1 MNRTLLIVM
10 VLLVCSGV
18 HSQERK
24 TTTWSLREAFGSLFG
39 PIPPKQQIEV
49 PVRSFR
55 DHVRRQLGTKPG
67 PDRPVEPV
75 RFREQPFFEG
85 SRGAELSTLVTVS
98 VADAELGDDC
108 IRVLFERIGDHKFPI
123 CIRFQPLLAGVPLYD
138 AAESVVLGGP
148 TSTFLCKVPVA
159 RLHLSNEIRR
169 SVEVTKASLKEA
181 GSDPSGL
188 SLGLETLI
196 DQSERH
202 APVSVDIIDFTDLT
216 EQIEAALGLDRLP
229 RRASGGKGAPPP

>member
-24 TTTWSLREAFGSLFG
+24 APTWSFQEAIGSLFG
-39 PIPPKQQIEV
+39 RSPPKQQIEV
-49 PVRSFR
+49 PARSFR
-55 DHVRRQLGTKPG
+55 DYVRRQLGTKPG

-85 SRGAELSTLVTVS
+85 SRGAELSKLVTVS
-98 VADAELGDDC
+98 LADAELGDDC
-108 IRVLFERIGDHKFPI
+108 IHVLFERIGDPKFPI
-123 CIRFQPLLAGVPLYD
+123 SIRFQPLLAGVPLND
-138 AAESVVLGGP
+138 GAESVVIGGQ

-169 SVEVTKASLKEA
+169 SVEVTKAAFKETA
-181 GSDPSGL
+181 AKPGDL
-188 SLGLETLI
+188 SLGLEMLVAP
-196 DQSERH
+196 SERH
-202 APVSVDIIDFTDLT
+202 APVSVDIIDFHGPN
-216 EQIEAALGLDRLP
+216 EVIEAALGLDRFP
-229 RRASGGKGAPPP
+229 WRASGGKGTPPP

>member
-24 TTTWSLREAFGSLFG
+24 APKWSLQEAVGSLFG
-39 PIPPKQQIEV
+39 PSPPKQQIEV

-55 DHVRRQLGTKPG
+55 DYVRRQLGTKPG
-67 PDRPVEPV
+67 PDRPVQPI
-75 RFREQPFFEG
+75 RFRRQTFFEG
-85 SRGAELSTLVTVS
+85 DRGADLSKLVTVS

-108 IRVLFERIGDHKFPI
+108 IHVLFERIGDPKIPI
-123 CIRFQPLLAGVPLYD
+123 SIRFQPLLGGVPLYD
-138 AAESVVLGGP
+138 GAESVVIGGW

-159 RLHLSNEIRR
+159 RLHLSNMIREY
-169 SVEVTKASLKEA
+169 VEVTKASLKKA

-188 SLGLETLI
+188 SLGLESLL

-202 APVSVDIIDFTDLT
+202 APVSVDIIDFFGPT
-216 EQIEAALGLDRLP
+216 ELIEAAFGLDRLP
-229 RRASGGKGAPPP
+229 RRVSGSKRAPPP